1 MIVNK
6 KRIENCWRS
15 NQYVLYLGNAINI
28 SKSDYL
34 NNSISNGSSQLK
46 ICLAMMPERKML

>member
-1 MIVNK
+1 MNVNK

-34 NNSISNGSSQLK
+34 NNSISKGNRQFNF
-46 ICLAMMPERKML
+46 CLAMMPERKML

>member
-1 MIVNK
+1 MDVNK

-15 NQYVLYLGNAINI
+15 NQYVLFLGNAINI

-34 NNSISNGSSQLK
+34 NDSIPKGSSQFVFY
-46 ICLAMMPERKML
+46 LATMPERIML